1 MRSVITLLLL
11 VTFANSQN
19 FILGDVAL
27 GAKKPE
33 LRDFASTTN
42 FAFKLY
48 KQIAASTDKSKNI
61 IFSPLSVYVAL
72 GMLKA
77 GTKGRT
83 EIEMEKYMEWQQL
96 IESSKSSNGHSAIQK
111 LLADVFSPLSKNNTV
126 NVANKLWLQKYF
138 CSSLCNDYIAKLQR
152 WYKAELGQL
161 NFVKN
166 PENSRRAINK
176 WVEEKT
182 NQKIKDLFPAG
193 SLNALTRFVIT
204 NAIYFKGKWKYQ
216 FDKKNTAPLSFSTLK
231 NGRYVVKRVDAM
243 YRKAKVFADGFIPS
257 SRYQTMELPYTDE
270 SLTMLI
276 VLPSTPDHFKRFEQL
291 PEPVAFLEEL
301 LTKLYRYPS
310 TELDVYLPKFK
321 VTTDLDLK
329 ESLTRMGM
337 KDVFDPS
344 SADLSGITGFKGMY
358 VSNAVHKAYINVDE
372 EGTEAAAAT
381 GIGISLTSLS
391 FQFIVNRPFFYF
403 IRHVPTGTILFM
415 GRVLDPTAQ

>member
-1 MRSVITLLLL
+1 MRFVIVLLLL
-11 VTFANSQN
+11 ATFANSQN
-19 FILGDVAL
+19 FILGDVTL
-27 GAKKPE
+27 GARKPK

-48 KQIAASTDKSKNI
+48 RQIAASTNESKNI

-77 GTKGRT
+77 GAKGIT
-83 EIEMEKYMEWQQL
+83 EIEMEKTMEWQQL
-96 IESSKSSNGHSAIQK
+96 IESTKSSNGHSAIQK

-126 NVANKLWLQKYF
+126 NVANKLWMQKFF
-138 CSSLCNDYIAKLQR
+138 CSSLCDDYIAKLQR
-152 WYKAELGQL
+152 WYEAELDQL

-166 PENSRRAINK
+166 PENARKAINK

-182 NQKIKDLFPAG
+182 NQKIKDLFPPG
-193 SLNALTRFVIT
+193 SVNALTRFVLT

-216 FDKKNTAPLSFSTLK
+216 FDKKNTAPLSFSTLQ

-243 YRKAKVFADGFIPS
+243 YRKANVYADGFIPS

-276 VLPSTPDHFKRFEQL
+276 VLPSTPDNFKRFEQT
-291 PEPVAFLEEL
+291 PEPVAFLEEML
-301 LTKLYRYPS
+301 RKLYRYPS

-321 VTTDLDLK
+321 VTSDLDLK
-329 ESLTRMGM
+329 EYLTKMGM
-337 KDVFDPS
+337 KGVFDS
-344 SADLSGITGFKGMY
+344 SNADLSGITGFKGMY
-358 VSNAVHKAYINVDE
+358 VSKAVHKAFINVDE

-381 GIGISLTSLS
+381 GIGISRTSLS

-415 GRVLDPTAQ
+415 GKVVDPTAQ